1 MKRQTI
7 IFNGIPMTVSVDD
20 GKDSNSNLSSK
31 SDSIDVKFEII
42 KENELKKPEPVLD
55 LKELDKIK

>member
-1 MKRQTI
+1 MRRQTI

-20 GKDSNSNLSSK
+20 GKDSKSSVG

-42 KENELKKPEPVLD
+42 KEDELKKPEPVLD

>member
-1 MKRQTI
+1 MRRQTI

-20 GKDSNSNLSSK
+20 GKDSKSSIG

-42 KENELKKPEPVLD
+42 KEDELKKPEPVLD